1 MHRLSITT
9 FVGILALT
17 VTGCGSGRT
26 ENNTNTSST
35 TVQPTVKPTNGVE
48 TSTPQTPQNPTQK
61 PIIVAQNPPAPGS
74 STAGLIQSTNVKQR
88 TKQVEQGRS
97 DPFAGLFTIP
107 KVVTPKPQKPRLPKL
122 PVAPPQPVVKVKPLP
137 PPAPIEPP
145 QPDLARGVTVLG
157 VVEVGNGFQA
167 IVRVPTEATSR
178 YVSEG
183 QRLSDG
189 QVLVKRIE
197 MSPGSEPVVI
207 LEQNG
212 IEVTRAVGD
221 EPVQPE
227 EKGKTGRPTAA
238 ILSSPLSQTSSPS
251 STAEFK
257 NMLQDSPAALPVP
270 SVPATSPSSK
280 KQLKT
285 REQSQVLPPPPTSSP
300 LPELQSNN
308 NLPELS
314 PSAVRDPDFPPPA
327 VRTPSPALQSNSQA
341 NSQARMQR
349 QRLILQLLKSS
360 AKPKNSSPAIKSNSA
375 ARTYRQQMISRILNR
390 H

>member
-107 KVVTPKPQKPRLPKL
+107 KVVTAKPQKPRLPKL

-189 QVLVKRIE
+189 QLLVKRIE
-197 MSPGSEPVVI
+197 I
-207 LEQNG
+207 
-212 IEVTRAVGD
+212 TRD
-221 EPVQPE
+221 
-227 EKGKTGRPTAA
+227 
-238 ILSSPLSQTSSPS
+238 
-251 STAEFK
+251 
-257 NMLQDSPAALPVP
+257 
-270 SVPATSPSSK
+270 
-280 KQLKT
+280 
-285 REQSQVLPPPPTSSP
+285 
-300 LPELQSNN
+300 
-308 NLPELS
+308 
-314 PSAVRDPDFPPPA
+314 
-327 VRTPSPALQSNSQA
+327 
-341 NSQARMQR
+341 
-349 QRLILQLLKSS
+349 
-360 AKPKNSSPAIKSNSA
+360 
-375 ARTYRQQMISRILNR
+375 
-390 H
+390 